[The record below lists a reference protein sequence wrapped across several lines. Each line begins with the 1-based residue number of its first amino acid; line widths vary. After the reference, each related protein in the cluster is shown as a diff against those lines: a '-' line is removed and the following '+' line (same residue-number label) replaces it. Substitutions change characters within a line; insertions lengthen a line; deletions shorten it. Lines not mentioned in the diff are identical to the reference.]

1 MDDKKTEELKKQ
13 AAIMQER
20 EKRMIAEERRA
31 HKAKARTADAWKSV
45 TRAKAYRDR
54 VAMEKSQSGKA
65 VPDERP
71 QASQQDGSKSQ
82 VQNKK
87 KGSLLDRIMGD

>member
-13 AAIMQER
+13 AAILQER

-54 VAMEKSQSGKA
+54 VAMEKSQSGKP
-65 VPDERP
+65 VSEERP
-71 QASQQDGSKSQ
+71 QTGQHDGSQPQIPS
-82 VQNKK
+82 KK
-87 KGSLLDRIMGD
+87 KSSLLGRIMGD

>member
-13 AAIMQER
+13 AAILQER

-54 VAMEKSQSGKA
+54 VAMEKSRSGKS
-65 VPDERP
+65 VSEERP
-71 QASQQDGSKSQ
+71 QNSQHDGSAPQ
-82 VQNKK
+82 VPSKK